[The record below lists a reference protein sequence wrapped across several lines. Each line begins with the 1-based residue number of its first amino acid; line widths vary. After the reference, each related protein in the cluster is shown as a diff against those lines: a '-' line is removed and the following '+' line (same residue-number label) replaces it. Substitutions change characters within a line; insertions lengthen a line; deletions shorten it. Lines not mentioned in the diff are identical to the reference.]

1 MDPSLIV
8 ALAIGLLLLLMLMR
22 VPVGLALSASGLL
35 GLLLLRDLRIVDATA
50 ASVPYTS
57 TARYAYIVVPMF
69 ILMGALASQSGLASS
84 IFQLAS
90 RALRRLPG
98 GLGVASVLTCGVF
111 AAISGSSVATVASI
125 GPIAVREM
133 RLRGYAP
140 GFAAGIIAGSGTL
153 GVLIPPSIVLVLY
166 AIISGEPVS
175 AMLLAG
181 FLPGVL
187 SIAIFSFL
195 VIFRTFRT
203 QTALT
208 EADVMAATGTGSGP
222 KSEAPGPDSGNA
234 APPVGEGL
242 TRSVAVTGAGA
253 LLRVALVFFIV
264 IGGLYTG
271 FFTASEASALGA
283 LSIFLLALVDGWRVG
298 FGNLVR
304 QIRHAFSE
312 AAALS
317 SMAFFVVMGAAIF
330 SFFLVSA
337 RTPTQLSNWVL
348 TLGVPAWLVVVLLL
362 ALMIPLGMFLDAL
375 SCLLIIVP
383 LAHPIVT
390 ELGFS
395 GIWFGILMVKMVELG
410 MITPPVG
417 LNVFVMAGAVKNL
430 TVEQVF
436 RGVGWFIIGDLAI
449 MAVLFVFP
457 SIVLIVPELAGAL

>member
-1 MDPSLIV
+1 MNPDLIV
-8 ALAIGLLLLLMLMR
+8 GLAILLLLLLMFMR
-22 VPVGLALSASGLL
+22 VPVGLALTASGLL
-35 GLLLLRDLRIVDATA
+35 GLLLLRNFRIVEATA
-50 ASVPYTS
+50 ESVPYTS

-69 ILMGALASQSGLASS
+69 ILMGALANQSGLASS
-84 IFQLAS
+84 VFQLAS

-133 RLRGYAP
+133 RERGYSP

-166 AIISGEPVS
+166 AIISGEQVS

-181 FLPGVL
+181 FLPGIA
-187 SIAIFSFL
+187 SIAVYSFL
-195 VIFRTFRT
+195 VIFR
-203 QTALT
+203 ALRV
-208 EADVMAATGTGSGP
+208 EKQVPVVATVGASGSGG
-222 KSEAPGPDSGNA
+222 AA
-234 APPVGEGL
+234 APAAAPSGSAGDGEI
-242 TRSVAVTGAGA
+242 TKDVALSGVGA
-253 LLRVALVFFIV
+253 LLRVALVFAIV

-283 LSIFLLALVDGWRVG
+283 LSVFLLAVVDGRRLG
-298 FGNLVR
+298 LRGMFR
-304 QIRHAFSE
+304 QLKDAFAE
-312 AAALS
+312 AASLS
-317 SMAFFVVMGAAIF
+317 SMAFFVVMGAAVF

-337 RTPTQLSNWVL
+337 RTPARLSDWVL
-348 TLGVPAWLVVVLLL
+348 SLGVPGWLVVVLLL

-417 LNVFVMAGAVKNL
+417 LNVFVIAGAVKDV
-430 TVEQVF
+430 TVEQAF
-436 RGVGWFIIGDLAI
+436 RGVTLFMLGDLAI
-449 MAVLFVFP
+449 VAILFVFP
-457 SIVLIVPELAGAL
+457 SIVLIIPELAGAL